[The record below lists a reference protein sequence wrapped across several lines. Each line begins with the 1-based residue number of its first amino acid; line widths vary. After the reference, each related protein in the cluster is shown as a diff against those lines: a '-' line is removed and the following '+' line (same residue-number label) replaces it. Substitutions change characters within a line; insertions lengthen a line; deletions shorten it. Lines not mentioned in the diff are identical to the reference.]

1 MTKIQ
6 NKLKKFDIKKVF
18 EEKNAKMARR
28 IPNLVYR
35 LISKVLH
42 VNYINYIIENYGHLE
57 GVDFIDA
64 MIKEFNI
71 SFEYRGL
78 ENIPSDGK
86 FIFTA
91 NHPLGG
97 FDGLLLLNIVTRQ
110 KGHSLF
116 LVNDILMNIT
126 PVKSLFVPINKH
138 GNQRKS
144 IKQINEA
151 YESDAQILI
160 FPSGLAS
167 RLIKGK
173 IQDLPWK
180 KHCIQKSIETH
191 RDIIPVHVSGG
202 NSKHFYWIAKI
213 RKFLG
218 IKWNFEMFLLAD
230 EMVRHKNKKFVIT
243 FGRPIPYTSFDKS
256 KSQSKWAQW
265 LRDKVYEI
273 GERK

>member
-42 VNYINYIIENYGHLE
+42 VNYLNYIIENYGHLE

-91 NHPLGG
+91 SAVPS
-97 FDGLLLLNIVTRQ
+97 VEPSSTRNT
-110 KGHSLF
+110 S
-116 LVNDILMNIT
+116 
-126 PVKSLFVPINKH
+126 KH
-138 GNQRKS
+138 
-144 IKQINEA
+144 E
-151 YESDAQILI
+151 
-160 FPSGLAS
+160 FSGLIAS
-167 RLIKGK
+167 
-173 IQDLPWK
+173 
-180 KHCIQKSIETH
+180 
-191 RDIIPVHVSGG
+191 
-202 NSKHFYWIAKI
+202 
-213 RKFLG
+213 
-218 IKWNFEMFLLAD
+218 
-230 EMVRHKNKKFVIT
+230 
-243 FGRPIPYTSFDKS
+243 
-256 KSQSKWAQW
+256 
-265 LRDKVYEI
+265 
-273 GERK
+273 